1 MLSDKAAQA
10 EAANSFQ
17 KGDAKKQKL
26 QIPFRLTLNET
37 KTEKRKRKSWFDCR
51 WRD

>member
-17 KGDAKKQKL
+17 KGGTKKQKL
-26 QIPFRLTLNET
+26 QIPFGKVVLKGTGV
-37 KTEKRKRKSWFDCR
+37 
-51 WRD
+51 